1 MARWRLWSNISDF
14 IELADFM
21 RTKWIKIRI
30 FLKKTKEVLHS
41 ETISKFQPLWSKAKF
56 SVKCQEGS
64 RVARKLVYFYSFF
77 EGARFFPECN
87 LLSCIFYDLFIG
99 SGLLQ
104 NWGCVSISKVV
115 FGIWSS
121 SLQILVICAA
131 K

>member
-1 MARWRLWSNISDF
+1 MNQNSDF
-14 IELADFM
+14 LEEESLAF
-21 RTKWIKIRI
+21 RENYLFSTTVIK
-30 FLKKTKEVLHS
+30 S
-41 ETISKFQPLWSKAKF
+41 KF

-64 RVARKLVYFYSFF
+64 RVARKRVYFYSFF

-115 FGIWSS
+115 FGI
-121 SLQILVICAA
+121 
-131 K
+131 